1 MTSLSRAG
9 LAAHPTPS
17 RRRFLVVAAVL
28 AVGLAALASFF
39 SGPVSAHGYKAGAL
53 KIGHPWSRA
62 TPANAPVAGGFMTIE
77 NTGETDDRLVAVSAE
92 ISPRGEIHEMKME
105 GDVMKMSPLPEG
117 LVIKAGETVK
127 LAPGG
132 YHLMFMPL
140 QRQLREGEAFKGE
153 LVFEKAGKVAVEF
166 KVEGIGARG
175 DGKTDAHKSHTTHGG
190 AAP

>member
-9 LAAHPTPS
+9 LAAHSTTS
-17 RRRFLVVAAVL
+17 RRRFLVGAALL
-28 AVGLAALASFF
+28 AVGFAALA
-39 SGPVSAHGYKAGAL
+39 GPALAHGYKAGSL

-62 TPANAPVAGGFMTIE
+62 TPANAPVAGGYLTIE
-77 NTGETDDRLVAVSAE
+77 NTGDADDRLVAVSAE

-105 GDVMKMSPLPEG
+105 GDVMKMSQLPEG

-140 QRQLREGEAFKGE
+140 QRQLKEGEAFKGE

-175 DGKTDAHKSHTTHGG
+175 DGKADAHKNHAH
-190 AAP
+190 

>member
-9 LAAHPTPS
+9 LAAHPSAS
-17 RRRFLVVAAVL
+17 RRRFLAGAAAL
-28 AVGLAALASFF
+28 AAGLAALIGPL
-39 SGPVSAHGYKAGAL
+39 SGPVSAHGYKVGSL
-53 KIGHPWSRA
+53 EIGHPWSRA
-62 TPANAPVAGGFMTIE
+62 TPANAPVAGGYMTIE
-77 NTGETDDRLVAVSAE
+77 NTGDTDDRLVSVSAE
-92 ISPRGEIHEMKME
+92 ISARGEIHEMKVE
-105 GDVMKMSPLPEG
+105 GNVMRMSPLPEG

-140 QRQLREGEAFKGE
+140 ERQLKEGEAFKGE

-175 DGKTDAHKSHTTHGG
+175 DGKADAHKNHAH
-190 AAP
+190 